1 MGGGVRHLVQDL
13 RAHAH
18 EVPDHIGRLMRAA
31 AAELEGGAGA
41 ADFRPQP
48 PPFLAPG
55 DAPMMAGK
63 HQRPLKVV
71 AK

>member
-18 EVPDHIGRLMRAA
+18 EAPEHIGKLMREA
-31 AAELEGGAGA
+31 AAELESTAPA
-41 ADFRPQP
+41 ADVQPQP

-55 DAPMMAGK
+55 DAPMAGK
-63 HQRPLKVV
+63 HQRPLKAVG
-71 AK
+71 K